1 MLFSDDNVYVM
12 KRLVNGGYL
21 RNSGAGPR
29 RTIETGEGQSTLHTV
44 FLRIERSV
52 ILFTST
58 KFRNFFL
65 STSSVTILL
74 SSCGKTNYFGPC
86 EIIALILKKN
96 YTKVI

>member
-1 MLFSDDNVYVM
+1 MLFSDDNVM
-12 KRLVNGGYL
+12 KRLVNDGYL

-52 ILFTST
+52 ILSTST
-58 KFRNFFL
+58 PSLRNFFL

-96 YTKVI
+96 ILK